1 MDAALYDE
9 LHRVE
14 QTHWW
19 FQARRQIVWSL
30 VRRYVSGIPSRR
42 LRVCELGC
50 GTGGNL
56 AAMADTHDV
65 VGVECSPQAL
75 AYARQ
80 SLGDRVRYGR
90 LPHEIDLLPASF
102 DVVLMTDVLE
112 HIEDDEAS
120 ATAAVQL
127 LRPGGV
133 LVATVPAYQWLYS
146 PRDAHHH
153 HFRRYGKSQFAELWK
168 QTDAQTVLLS
178 HYNTLLFPPAAAVR
192 VLSKWLPRR
201 STPGDVLIPPPLAN
215 TVLSRVMRS
224 ENHLLGRLPLPFGL
238 SLIGVVRKKHLAAS
252 AHERHAA

>member
-1 MDAALYDE
+1 M
-9 LHRVE
+9 
-14 QTHWW
+14 
-19 FQARRQIVWSL
+19 WSL
-30 VRRYVSGIPSRR
+30 VQRYVSGPPHRR

-56 AAMADTHDV
+56 TALADKHDV

-75 AYARQ
+75 AYAQ
-80 SLGDRVRYGR
+80 QALGNRVRYGR
-90 LPHEIDLLPASF
+90 LPHEIDLPRESF

-112 HIEDDEAS
+112 HIEDDTAS
-120 ATAAVQL
+120 ANAALQL

-153 HFRRYGKSQFAELWK
+153 HFRRYGKSRFAELWK
-168 QTDAQTVLLS
+168 RADAQTLLLS

-192 VLSKWLPRR
+192 VLSKWLPLRG
-201 STPGDVLIPPPLAN
+201 TPGDVSVPPLLAN
-215 TVLSRVMRS
+215 SVLARLMRS

-238 SLIGVVRKKHLAAS
+238 SLISVVRNRLATAGDLRTPS
-252 AHERHAA
+252 SVDL